1 MNDDA
6 SDPSLRPG
14 SPTMSDA
21 VASDVVQ
28 ITIGADTLTARWEID
43 ISPHTCAAFRRLL
56 PYAQKIIHARWSGEA
71 CWIPLGT
78 FDLDVGPENPIS
90 QPKPGQIL
98 FYPAGVSETEILV
111 PYGSARFNSVAG
123 ELAGNHFL
131 TIVDGLDRL
140 ERLGRDILWHGS
152 RDIRFEAAS
161 HRAG

>member
-21 VASDVVQ
+21 VAPDVVQ
-28 ITIGADTLTARWEID
+28 ITIGADTFTARWEID

-90 QPKPGQIL
+90 QPKPAQIL
-98 FYPAGVSETEILV
+98 FYPAGVS
-111 PYGSARFNSVAG
+111 
-123 ELAGNHFL
+123 
-131 TIVDGLDRL
+131 
-140 ERLGRDILWHGS
+140 
-152 RDIRFEAAS
+152 
-161 HRAG
+161 

>member
-1 MNDDA
+1 
-6 SDPSLRPG
+6 
-14 SPTMSDA
+14 MSDA

-28 ITIGADTLTARWEID
+28 ITIGADTFTARWEID

>member
-1 MNDDA
+1 M
-6 SDPSLRPG
+6 SDVVA
-14 SPTMSDA
+14 SDA
-21 VASDVVQ
+21 VK
-28 ITIGADTLTARWEID
+28 ITIGVDTFTARWEVD
-43 ISPHTCAAFRRLL
+43 VSPRTCAAFRRLL
-56 PYAQKIIHARWSGEA
+56 PYSQKIIHARWSGEA

-78 FDLDVGPENPIS
+78 FDLAVGPENPIS

-111 PYGSARFNSVAG
+111 PYGRARFNSVAG

-131 TIVDGLDRL
+131 TIGDGLDRL

-152 RDIRFEAAS
+152 RDIRLEAAS